1 MKINIFYKR
10 RREANID
17 ITDMATELGL
27 NPKVYEEIERDLRP
41 MPTNLVDK
49 FFAIIKK
56 AKDEPNKQKLE
67 RVQKEVEVNEFFDEL
82 MANDRAKLLNY
93 MEKFN
98 IKNFVELGNLLGY
111 APSTISNYTKAPN
124 LANYEFK
131 NKFYT
136 FFNDEL
142 NIQIKNEESV
152 KEEKPSIYT
161 ADLVMSENEAEE
173 IKNKIRSCGYNLT
186 AFGAEFGIPGST
198 VSHILNGR
206 PHSQKTRSKLDEA
219 LSKMEENKPSTLD
232 VQEIIAT
239 EELTIGNEIKVDNFT
254 FINDENGLICTPNT
268 DTDIIK
274 FNEIEEEMIEKKE
287 IPMESN
293 MNNYYVE
300 KETVEET
307 LESLTERREKVVDDL
322 IFLNDKIREK
332 EEIEERMEEADEMAK
347 SLAIYR
353 DALLNNGFSE
363 EFFEKLVLT
372 CLK

>member
-82 MANDRAKLLNY
+82 TANDRTKLLNY
-93 MEKFN
+93 MKKFN
-98 IKNFVELGNLLGY
+98 IKSFVELGNLLGY
-111 APSTISNYTKAPN
+111 APSTISNYTKDPN

-136 FFNDEL
+136 FFNDKL

-152 KEEKPSIYT
+152 NEEKSSIYT

-173 IKNKIRSCGYNLT
+173 IKNRVRSCGYNLT
-186 AFGAEFGIPGST
+186 AFGAEFGIPSST
-198 VSHILNGR
+198 VCHILNGR

-219 LSKMEENKPSTLD
+219 LSKMEEKKLSTLD
-232 VQEIIAT
+232 VQDNITT
-239 EELTIGNEIKVDNFT
+239 EELTMGNEIKVDNFT
-254 FINDENGLICTPNT
+254 FTNDENRLICTPNN
-268 DTDIIK
+268 DTDNIE
-274 FNEIEEEMIEKKE
+274 FNETEEEMIEKKE

-293 MNNYYVE
+293 I
-300 KETVEET
+300 VEET
-307 LESLTERREKVVDDL
+307 LESLNERREKVVDDL

-332 EEIEERMEEADEMAK
+332 EEIEEKMEEANEMAK

-363 EFFEKLVLT
+363 DFFEKLVLAS
-372 CLK
+372 LK